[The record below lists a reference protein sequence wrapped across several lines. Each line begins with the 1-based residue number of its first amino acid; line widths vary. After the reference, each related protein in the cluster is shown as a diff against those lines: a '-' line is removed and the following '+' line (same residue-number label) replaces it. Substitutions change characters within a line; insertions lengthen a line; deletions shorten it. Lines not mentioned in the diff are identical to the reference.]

1 MKKPQFDP
9 TWPES
14 WKLSYQYDLEEVFDE
29 MTNLGYCY
37 AYARRMAETLRLVR
51 EVASPPAA
59 ILDVAAGA
67 GNFSIRLAEL
77 GYSVTWN
84 DLRAD
89 LVDYVRLKH
98 DKGDIRFAPGNVFEL
113 GFESC
118 FDVVLI
124 TEIIEHVAHPD
135 DFLRK
140 IGRMVKRGGH
150 VVMTTPN
157 GGYFRNPLPKFS
169 ECPDPSQF
177 EAVQFKPNSD
187 GHIFLLH
194 EDEIPVLAEKAGLKV
209 QAIRLATNSLTHG
222 HVKTEPLLKILPR
235 AFVDGVEWITQ
246 RLPGFLKRRLHTSM
260 SVLLAKPG
268 NVES

>member
-1 MKKPQFDP
+1 MKKPKFDP

-29 MTNLGYCY
+29 VTNRGYVY
-37 AYARRMAETLRLVR
+37 AYAARMAATLVMVQ
-51 EVASPPAA
+51 EVAAPSAMV
-59 ILDVAAGA
+59 LDVAAGA
-67 GNFSIRLAEL
+67 GNFSLRLAEL

-84 DLRAD
+84 DLRDD
-89 LVDYVRLKH
+89 LVDYVRQKH
-98 DKGDIRFAPGNVFEL
+98 EKGDIQYAPGNVFEL
-113 GFESC
+113 GFENR
-118 FDVVLI
+118 FDVVVI

-140 IGRMVKRGGH
+140 IGRMVKPGGH

-157 GGYFRNPLPKFS
+157 GGYFRNYLPKFS

-194 EDEIPVLAEKAGLKV
+194 EDEIPILAEKAGLTV
-209 QAIRLATNSLTHG
+209 ESLRLSTNSLTHG
-222 HVKTEPLLKILPR
+222 HVKTAMLLKILPKPI
-235 AFVDGVEWITQ
+235 VDGVEWATQ

-260 SVLLAKPG
+260 AVLLRKP
-268 NVES
+268 